1 MINSSGSGKHGCE
14 GGGGGDNEGGEMQ
27 NYQKWETDW

>member
-1 MINSSGSGKHGCE
+1 MINSGESSKHGRE

-27 NYQKWETDW
+27 NYQK